1 MQLLAS
7 SEVASSTAGQETQH
21 VGSRKVF
28 RFAIVLTDH
37 VFDKVRAIDLTLA
50 EFEELL
56 DSGEVIEERTLSS
69 EAVKELVRLLEWTR
83 PLHIV
88 AIVDERRREER
99 SLTVDEPDPTRWSPD
114 SRSRR

>member
-7 SEVASSTAGQETQH
+7 TEVVCSAVGQETQH

-28 RFAIVLTDH
+28 RFGIVLTDH

-69 EAVKELVRLLEWTR
+69 EAVKELVLLLEWTR

-88 AIVDERRREER
+88 VIVDERRREER
-99 SLTVDEPDPTRWSPD
+99 ILTVYEPDRARWSPD
-114 SRSRR
+114 FRSRR